1 MKTPTTRKWL
11 KEKVIITL
19 NRKEMFDLATV
30 VADGTR
36 NESDFL
42 KVRDRK
48 IRKMFR
54 DSIERRHKLWLKV
67 MHTAER
73 G

>member
-1 MKTPTTRKWL
+1 MKTNNEKWL

-19 NRKEMFDLATV
+19 TRKEMFDLSNLI
-30 VADGTR
+30 ADGTR

-42 KVRDRK
+42 KIRDRR